1 MNEVTG
7 FALAHDRKDADVAN
21 EFLTASVDAAKDLE
35 SAQARHAQLVHR
47 ADQKLGAA
55 QSRHEAEVTSAR
67 QVEAEAWKRL
77 MSVPGMTASTA
88 ARIGNTSTSKVNHW
102 VAVADSDIRPCN

>member
-7 FALAHDRKDADVAN
+7 FTPTHDREDAEVGN

-47 ADQKLGAA
+47 SDQKLEAA
-55 QSRHEAEVTSAR
+55 QSRRDAEVASAR
-67 QVEAEAWKRL
+67 QVEARAWKRL
-77 MSVPGMTASTA
+77 MSVPGMTAATA
-88 ARIGNTSTSKVNHW
+88 ARIGNSTSNKVNEW
-102 VAVADSDIRPCN
+102 IALADSDIESCN